1 MSAIDVPAVF
11 QATPPPRL
19 DLEGQ
24 TTLLTGG
31 DLPVRVVFDADDPP
45 IGLTIAFRSET
56 APSLSVWDTVQG
68 RSLDVVKLWRRD
80 HGFAHYV
87 AGNVRQHL
95 RTTGTPIDE
104 VDDQALVG
112 HAVLRELLFKT
123 ILDQW
128 RSLVTERSGTADAA
142 ANESDSRSSEAW
154 NAFEELSGWLE
165 LCHGETAELLGLGQK
180 TAYGWRRE
188 GHPPQPRLAR
198 RLYQAHAF
206 VHQLVLA
213 VGEADARTM
222 LNRGGE
228 DSALALVAGNQVAE
242 AESRFADL
250 IYGRPHQDE
259 APLGASRSGD
269 DDAEVA
275 VEPIR
280 ERPPAGSRRVELR
293 RGR

>member
-1 MSAIDVPAVF
+1 MSTVDVHA
-11 QATPPPRL
+11 ADKARRPPLL

-24 TTLLTGG
+24 TTLLAGD
-31 DLPVRVVFDADDPP
+31 DLPVRVVFNADAPP
-45 IGLTIAFRSET
+45 IGLIIAFGSET
-56 APSLSVWDTVQG
+56 APAFKVWDIVQH
-68 RSLDVVKLWRRD
+68 RPLDMEKLWRRD

-87 AGNVRQHL
+87 TGSVWQGV
-95 RTTGTPIDE
+95 RTTGTPIGE

-112 HAVLRELLFKT
+112 HAVLRELLFRT

-128 RSLVTERSGTADAA
+128 RSLVAERSGTANVATPEADP
-142 ANESDSRSSEAW
+142 RTSEAW
-154 NAFEELSGWLE
+154 NAFEELSRWLE
-165 LCHGETAELLGLGQK
+165 LSHGETAELLGLGKK

-206 VHQLVLA
+206 VRQLVLA
-213 VGEADARTM
+213 VGEAEAREM

-228 DSALALVAGNQVAE
+228 DAALVLVADDQVAE

-250 IYGRPHQDE
+250 IYRRPHDDE

-269 DDAEVA
+269 DDVQVA
-275 VEPIR
+275 VEATR
-280 ERPPAGSRRVELR
+280 ERLPGGRRRVQLR